1 MYSFVLAH
9 SQVEAVRPPPWSA
22 PAAAPEAPVS
32 APRAAVASCQQ
43 ILASVARAPAPPLI
57 HLTGQDW
64 RVHSAGAG
72 AGLTT
77 SGAGAGG
84 GALPTIQ
91 LAGAGPRSE
100 QINFQATDPELGPVL
115 VSVRDLE
122 AGEGQPPVT
131 QLSLRLSIGTFQETL
146 SQETEA
152 WEPENIT
159 AAARRMCPNLSV
171 DCFAPIISRR
181 ASNVIADFD
190 EKSSLGRTR
199 QYKFGLV
206 EQRRGQFT
214 EEEVFGNTAASPALD
229 TFLAMLGDT
238 VQLRGHR
245 GYSGGLDTRHDQTG
259 RLSLYTR
266 HRGAEVMF
274 HVAHYLP
281 HRSAVACSRS
291 WHYAFKYFSAHDPQ
305 QLARKRHIGNDIV
318 CLVFQQ
324 VRLSSCSSMFLHD
337 EGVPGRGGGVLPR
350 HDLLTVPARLHRGAA
365 HQPGHLPHQERMLA

>member
-1 MYSFVLAH
+1 M
-9 SQVEAVRPPPWSA
+9 
-22 PAAAPEAPVS
+22 S

-77 SGAGAGG
+77 AGAGPG
-84 GALPTIQ
+84 GGVLPTIQ

-100 QINFQATDPELGPVL
+100 QINFQASDPELGPVL

-122 AGEGQPPVT
+122 QGEGQPPVT

-181 ASNVIADFD
+181 V
-190 EKSSLGRTR
+190 
-199 QYKFGLV
+199 V
-206 EQRRGQFT
+206 
-214 EEEVFGNTAASPALD
+214 
-229 TFLAMLGDT
+229 
-238 VQLRGHR
+238 
-245 GYSGGLDTRHDQTG
+245 
-259 RLSLYTR
+259 
-266 HRGAEVMF
+266 
-274 HVAHYLP
+274 
-281 HRSAVACSRS
+281 
-291 WHYAFKYFSAHDPQ
+291 PQ
-305 QLARKRHIGNDIV
+305 KV
-318 CLVFQQ
+318 P
-324 VRLSSCSSMFLHD
+324 S
-337 EGVPGRGGGVLPR
+337 EGS
-350 HDLLTVPARLHRGAA
+350 
-365 HQPGHLPHQERMLA
+365 